1 MGKKSKSGHGG
12 KAKQSQVA
20 AAASALPVGMSGPVV
35 GRCKLDPGLKAP
47 WFQSLIVKSDN
58 SAFQLE
64 TWFCLSSSHHY
75 SKADAERAKIHED
88 YKVRV
93 VQVERSA

>member
-1 MGKKSKSGHGG
+1 MEESVKRRGKEVEEKGKKDSK
-12 KAKQSQVA
+12 
-20 AAASALPVGMSGPVV
+20 V

-58 SAFQLE
+58 SAFNLKPG
-64 TWFCLSSSHHY
+64 FLSSHHY

-88 YKVRV
+88 YKVRWCKL
-93 VQVERSA
+93 RSA